1 MKIVHFAPFFIDSRA
16 LYTVRGFCWMETI
29 KEAVEVAKLFSTL
42 LVFLRVI
49 RGHYFCILLLVLE
62 SRLKI
67 EKTVQWI
74 TCVHD
79 YLKGTKYTFFILI
92 FIYYYWAAILK
103 KKLERIK
110 LFFPLKPNNTSSQN
124 STFFHT
130 LAYTYSVVSGLMRN
144 KSFSL
149 ISFTNS
155 LEFTKRTVLILRNRA
170 VLHATTISTFAS
182 KLDFRGHSQNHPNNM
197 Y

>member
-1 MKIVHFAPFFIDSRA
+1 MNNMCTTWLPQRHKIH
-16 LYTVRGFCWMETI
+16 
-29 KEAVEVAKLFSTL
+29 
-42 LVFLRVI
+42 VF
-49 RGHYFCILLLVLE
+49 YSYSYLLLLGP
-62 SRLKI
+62 LF
-67 EKTVQWI
+67 W
-74 TCVHD
+74 
-79 YLKGTKYTFFILI
+79 
-92 FIYYYWAAILK
+92 K

-130 LAYTYSVVSGLMRN
+130 LAFTYSVVSGLMRN

-170 VLHATTISTFAS
+170 VLHATTITTFAP

>member
-1 MKIVHFAPFFIDSRA
+1 MITSKAQNTRFLFLSLFI
-16 LYTVRGFCWMETI
+16 TI
-29 KEAVEVAKLFSTL
+29 
-42 LVFLRVI
+42 
-49 RGHYFCILLLVLE
+49 G
-62 SRLKI
+62 
-67 EKTVQWI
+67 
-74 TCVHD
+74 
-79 YLKGTKYTFFILI
+79 
-92 FIYYYWAAILK
+92 AAILK
-103 KKLERIK
+103 KKIEINK

-155 LEFTKRTVLILRNRA
+155 LEFTKRTVLIL
-170 VLHATTISTFAS
+170 HATTITTFAP
-182 KLDFRGHSQNHPNNM
+182 KLDFRRHSQNHPNNNM

>member
-1 MKIVHFAPFFIDSRA
+1 MITSKAQNTRFLFLSLFI
-16 LYTVRGFCWMETI
+16 TI
-29 KEAVEVAKLFSTL
+29 
-42 LVFLRVI
+42 
-49 RGHYFCILLLVLE
+49 G
-62 SRLKI
+62 
-67 EKTVQWI
+67 
-74 TCVHD
+74 
-79 YLKGTKYTFFILI
+79 
-92 FIYYYWAAILK
+92 AAILK
-103 KKLERIK
+103 TKIEINK

-170 VLHATTISTFAS
+170 VLHATTISTFAP
-182 KLDFRGHSQNHPNNM
+182 KLDFRGHSQNHPNNNTN
-197 Y
+197 YTNTTY